1 MKQNQLKIM
10 IVNSKINTI
19 LVLTKY
25 VSNVYND
32 VSFFLSWSTLDIRLK
47 SIYNKLDP

>member
-1 MKQNQLKIM
+1 MKQNQLKII

-25 VSNVYND
+25 VFNVYND
-32 VSFFLSWSTLDIRLK
+32 VSFFLSWNTLDIRLK

>member
-1 MKQNQLKIM
+1 MKQNQLKII

-32 VSFFLSWSTLDIRLK
+32 VSFFYLGLL
-47 SIYNKLDP
+47 